1 MLYTKGDSLQCA
13 TTPQSCGI
21 GEVDNALCG
30 DDCEGDYTKK
40 CCKISKKKEGASAVL
55 IKSTSV
61 PQMRMIPRVSAHPQM
76 VLSRVS
82 TQAVV
87 KPSMF
92 KRTRLHLRMLIFL
105 V

>member
-1 MLYTKGDSLQCA
+1 MIPFSVQPLLKVVALVKLTMPFVEMTVREIILKGVARL
-13 TTPQSCGI
+13 
-21 GEVDNALCG
+21 VRRR
-30 DDCEGDYTKK
+30 
-40 CCKISKKKEGASAVL
+40 EGASAVL
-55 IKSTSV
+55 IKITSV